1 MKKQLSYMLSIRHFL
16 KFGVHG
22 DKQLTFMRLLLGKIE
37 SLSVGNTWQRTNEQ
51 CSFVPFW
58 RFLTGMTKL

>member
-16 KFGVHG
+16 WSPRGQTINF
-22 DKQLTFMRLLLGKIE
+22 LLLNLGKIE